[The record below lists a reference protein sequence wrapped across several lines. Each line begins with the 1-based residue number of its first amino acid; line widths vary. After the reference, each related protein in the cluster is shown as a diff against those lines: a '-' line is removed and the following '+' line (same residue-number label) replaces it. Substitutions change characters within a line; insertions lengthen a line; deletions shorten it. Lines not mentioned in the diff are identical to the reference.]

1 MVTLW
6 NQDISRYTSKI
17 CPAFR
22 VVHSPE
28 YSLWNYGTELNS
40 KLVPVRIV
48 DHESRSVVIV
58 KSLIDEDDELI
69 KLPISRIRR
78 RIEGV

>member
-1 MVTLW
+1 M
-6 NQDISRYTSKI
+6 
-17 CPAFR
+17 
-22 VVHSPE
+22 
-28 YSLWNYGTELNS
+28 WNYGTELNS
-40 KLVPVRIV
+40 KLVPVSII